1 MEQAEI
7 RQIVEIDRASDPS
20 TESKSA
26 RGPLVKIKF
35 DSTKSLTMAKSTKIV
50 ERPGEGKSRRVD
62 KANGQRSA
70 TSESFDQ
77 ARFTKDRVESTN
89 SPKSAKVTKGR
100 VEPAKAPIPLS
111 IYPDGEGDDPTSTYD
126 DSRSGSSR
134 RTHEDSSNNVD
145 RSTTPIEGSKSKKPS
160 PRKYGRVKAN
170 KCFINRALTT
180 STTRTWA
187 NQAPTRK
194 P

>member
-89 SPKSAKVTKGR
+89 SPKSAKVLKGR
-100 VEPAKAPIPLS
+100 AEPTKAPIPLS
-111 IYPDGEGDDPTSTYD
+111 INPKEGEDDPTTNSNC
-126 DSRSGSSR
+126 RSGSSKQ
-134 RTHEDSSNNVD
+134 TPEDGSTNVD
-145 RSTTPIEGSKSKKPS
+145 WTPRSIQESELTKSA
-160 PRKYGRVKAN
+160 PRTSERVK
-170 KCFINRALTT
+170 R
-180 STTRTWA
+180 
-187 NQAPTRK
+187 PTEFYHPRLD
-194 P
+194 

>member
-1 MEQAEI
+1 M
-7 RQIVEIDRASDPS
+7 
-20 TESKSA
+20 
-26 RGPLVKIKF
+26 
-35 DSTKSLTMAKSTKIV
+35 TK
-50 ERPGEGKSRRVD
+50 
-62 KANGQRSA
+62 
-70 TSESFDQ
+70 
-77 ARFTKDRVESTN
+77 

-180 STTRTWA
+180 STIRCMRTKLLRGSYNSTRRRHMARSYEIRDRLDTFEWELVELPA
-187 NQAPTRK
+187 RRK
-194 P
+194 PLPCKWVHRYKCVSGSERPKYKAWLVAKGFK